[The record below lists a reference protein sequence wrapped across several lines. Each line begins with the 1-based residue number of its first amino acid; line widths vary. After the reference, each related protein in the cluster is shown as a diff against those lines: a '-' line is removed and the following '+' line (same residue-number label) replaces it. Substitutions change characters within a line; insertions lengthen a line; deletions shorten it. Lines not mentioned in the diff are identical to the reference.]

1 MNKALITVQAGQLS
15 KQKIAQL
22 NLMLKQHY
30 RRFVCD
36 TKLQTVWCVVPTGQ
50 AFTKYELSRSSLLT
64 IECPNGFEQ
73 RKRISML
80 KACERDWVAITGQH
94 SDDLMLAL
102 VDEEVF
108 KTVLQSN
115 QNRLSTFGKLHMG
128 FHLAAAI
135 LRSLVARTPT
145 TFNPNL

>member
-80 KACERDWVAITGQH
+80 KACERDWVAITGLKVQRVLTTLIGFPA
-94 SDDLMLAL
+94 SWAMEGGEILPEPG
-102 VDEEVF
+102 EEE
-108 KTVLQSN
+108 TWLQ
-115 QNRLSTFGKLHMG
+115 
-128 FHLAAAI
+128 
-135 LRSLVARTPT
+135 RTNT
-145 TFNPNL
+145 T